1 MKTRE
6 APTEEVLLALGYRSV
21 SYAVTN
27 IFTALRGLTCR
38 DGATRYLHGIGT
50 RRDCFQCADPAYASR
65 MRSVVLTWR
74 IMLPG
79 AVVLQLCCRVRSAV
93 HGRERPAGDEAGSG
107 TTFLASY

>member
-50 RRDCFQCADPAYASR
+50 RRDCFQVSYRSSYPRTHIPFQTVRRIASCLWC
-65 MRSVVLTWR
+65 RSVRT
-74 IMLPG
+74 LPTHPECG
-79 AVVLQLCCRVRSAV
+79 LW
-93 HGRERPAGDEAGSG
+93 
-107 TTFLASY
+107 Y